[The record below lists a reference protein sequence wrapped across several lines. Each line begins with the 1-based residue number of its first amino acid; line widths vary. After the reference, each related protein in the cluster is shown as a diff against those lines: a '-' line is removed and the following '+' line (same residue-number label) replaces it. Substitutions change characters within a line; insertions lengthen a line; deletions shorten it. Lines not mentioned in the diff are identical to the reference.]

1 MGKEYKAK
9 GVDVALAPVIG
20 PLGRIATGGRNW
32 VSNCDTSAICGKEL
46 IVIIFAGRLLE

>member
-1 MGKEYKAK
+1 MGKEFKAK

-32 VSNCDTSAICGKEL
+32 VRGFDLSVFRWYVTDHSF
-46 IVIIFAGRLLE
+46 VI